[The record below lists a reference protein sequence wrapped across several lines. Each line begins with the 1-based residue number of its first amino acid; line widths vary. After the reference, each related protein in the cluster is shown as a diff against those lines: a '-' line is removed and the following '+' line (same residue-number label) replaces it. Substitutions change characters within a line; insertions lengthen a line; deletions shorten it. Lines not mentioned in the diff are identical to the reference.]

1 MARPSVPG
9 SGSARNFQVRVWW
22 SSILKKPAGMWIS
35 GFQSRP
41 PASISN
47 TFVPG
52 SSVSRLASTQ
62 PAEPAPMMM

>member
-1 MARPSVPG
+1 
-9 SGSARNFQVRVWW
+9 
-22 SSILKKPAGMWIS
+22 MWIS

-41 PASISN
+41 PASISY

-52 SSVSRLASTQ
+52 SSVNRFASTQ